1 MYVITE
7 DPPPSELSQEE
18 EVTDR
23 ATGHGNDDN
32 EGSQEELP
40 TQQHRKRGSVSR
52 SSPHKMYCMATKQ
65 RRSWAWPVW

>member
-23 ATGHGNDDN
+23 ATGHGNDDD

-40 TQQHRKRGSVSR
+40 TWLRWKRGSGVQQPSNPR
-52 SSPHKMYCMATKQ
+52 PK
-65 RRSWAWPVW
+65 RRRQ

>member
-23 ATGHGNDDN
+23 ATGHGNDDD
-32 EGSQEELP
+32 EGSQEKLP
-40 TQQHRKRGSVSR
+40 TQQRQK
-52 SSPHKMYCMATKQ
+52 
-65 RRSWAWPVW
+65 

>member
-23 ATGHGNDDN
+23 ATGHGNDDD

-40 TQQHRKRGSVSR
+40 TRPCRKRGSGIQQPSNPR
-52 SSPHKMYCMATKQ
+52 PKH
-65 RRSWAWPVW
+65 RRQ